1 MQLYFFEASGVG
13 ENRQR
18 RLAVL
23 VSVFIA
29 GVRIT
34 NNGQKAMDVG
44 EKEEDQ
50 QRRKRQPNVGC
61 SYSSPQTG

>member
-1 MQLYFFEASGVG
+1 MQLYFFKASGVG

-29 GVRIT
+29 EVRKST
-34 NNGQKAMDVG
+34 RVQAFQVVAKPAM
-44 EKEEDQ
+44 EE
-50 QRRKRQPNVGC
+50 N
-61 SYSSPQTG
+61 